1 MLYAI
6 LIYGSDAD
14 EPTGAGRYAAA
25 AKNRTIQHLIKYRND

>member
-25 AKNRTIQHLIKYRND
+25 AKKTNHPAPHQVP